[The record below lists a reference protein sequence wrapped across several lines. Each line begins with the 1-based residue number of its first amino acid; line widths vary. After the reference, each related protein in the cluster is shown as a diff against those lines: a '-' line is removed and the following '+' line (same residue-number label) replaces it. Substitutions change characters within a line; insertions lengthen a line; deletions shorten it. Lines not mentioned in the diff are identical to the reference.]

1 MEKFELDGVFF
12 RIKRG
17 QKFEDIC
24 FSDLTEAEQD
34 EVMKDRNEE
43 WLKSMC
49 KILAKSLRN
58 IGEQF
63 KIAEGLM
70 KNAI

>member
-1 MEKFELDGVFF
+1 MEKFKLDGVFF
-12 RIKRG
+12 RVKRG

-24 FSDLTEAEQD
+24 FSDLTESEQD
-34 EVMKDRNEE
+34 EVMKDRDEE

-58 IGEQF
+58 IG
-63 KIAEGLM
+63 KVCGIRGGGADD
-70 KNAI
+70 